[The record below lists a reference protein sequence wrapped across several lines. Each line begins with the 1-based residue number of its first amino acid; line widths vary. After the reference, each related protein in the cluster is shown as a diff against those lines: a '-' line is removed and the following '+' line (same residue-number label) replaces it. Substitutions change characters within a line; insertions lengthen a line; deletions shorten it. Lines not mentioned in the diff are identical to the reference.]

1 MYLVFSGKVSQPVFF
16 LYLLFPV
23 SICLI
28 FVIGKK
34 FDYATFAANFTKWE
48 KIKNIK
54 KTLK

>member
-1 MYLVFSGKVSQPVFF
+1 MYLVFSGKVSQPIFF
-16 LYLLFPV
+16 LYVFFSV

-34 FDYATFAANFTKWE
+34 FDYATFAANFKKWK